1 MKHEIN
7 HLHERCLRMVFSGKT
22 SSFKKY
28 LEKNKSVP
36 IHIGNL
42 QILAT
47 EFWQESKDLV
57 PTTFGEFFS
66 KQSVQYDLRHASEFY
81 VSNVKS
87 TSDITKSLSYLGPN
101 IWNLLPKEHKEISR
115 SSEACAFEKTTTK
128 W

>member
-1 MKHEIN
+1 MNHEIN
-7 HLHERCLRMVFSGKT
+7 HLHERCLRMVFSDKT
-22 SSFKKY
+22 SSFKIY

-36 IHIGNL
+36 IHIRNL

-47 EFWQESKDLV
+47 GFLQESEDLV
-57 PTTFGEFFS
+57 STTFGDFFS
-66 KQSVQYDLRHASEFY
+66 KQSFQYELRHASEFY
-81 VSNVKS
+81 VRNVKS

>member
-1 MKHEIN
+1 MNHEIN
-7 HLHERCLRMVFSGKT
+7 HLHERCLRMVFSDKT
-22 SSFKKY
+22 SSFKIY

-36 IHIGNL
+36 IHIRNL

-47 EFWQESKDLV
+47 GFLSESEDLV
-57 PTTFGEFFS
+57 STTFGDFFS
-66 KQSVQYDLRHASEFY
+66 KQSFQYDLRHASEFY
-81 VSNVKS
+81 VRNVKS

>member
-1 MKHEIN
+1 MNHEIN
-7 HLHERCLRMVFSGKT
+7 HLHERCLRMVFSDKT
-22 SSFKKY
+22 SSFKIY

-36 IHIGNL
+36 IHIRNL

-47 EFWQESKDLV
+47 GFLKESEDLV
-57 PTTFGEFFS
+57 STTFGDLFS
-66 KQSVQYDLRHASEFY
+66 KQSFQYDLRHASEFY
-81 VSNVKS
+81 VRNVKS